1 MILTPLAEGF
11 QFFRALI
18 FQCAIFQFNNNVRV
32 KKEKASLTKEQTN
45 VKEKDDHPG
54 YPIVHRSDYFHARAK
69 YSFHRR
75 PASNLPYIVMHAPQK
90 MTRGALPSSCNSR
103 NVSLFHETRSC
114 ES

>member
-1 MILTPLAEGF
+1 MVRTLTSSGLQIAGLSGCGGNSGGTMMDE
-11 QFFRALI
+11 
-18 FQCAIFQFNNNVRV
+18 
-32 KKEKASLTKEQTN
+32 KEKASLTKEQTN